1 MLTHIF
7 LLDPRPGPPKALKTL
22 PEQPPLLHVCIFSPT
37 PSPSARLVLCGV
49 GVSCGGGDPRNR
61 RLPEGA
67 VVEGSQGYA
76 VLLGEMKGLA
86 PLDQE
91 AQDSQSTHPFHQGIA
106 RRLM

>member
-1 MLTHIF
+1 MW
-7 LLDPRPGPPKALKTL
+7 GGS
-22 PEQPPLLHVCIFSPT
+22 Q
-37 PSPSARLVLCGV
+37 
-49 GVSCGGGDPRNR
+49 SCGGGDPRNR

-91 AQDSQSTHPFHQGIA
+91 AQDSQSTRLPEHPSAPPGHRQEVDVGG
-106 RRLM
+106 LW